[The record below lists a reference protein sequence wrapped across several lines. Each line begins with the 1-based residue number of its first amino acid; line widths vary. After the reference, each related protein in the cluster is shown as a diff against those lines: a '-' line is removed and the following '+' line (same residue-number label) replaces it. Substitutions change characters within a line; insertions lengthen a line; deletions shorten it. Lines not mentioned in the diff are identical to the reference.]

1 MEVNE
6 YIKLISD
13 QFEETNKGTFK
24 PETRFKEL
32 EEWSSLIAL
41 AVMAITDKKYGVVI
55 TVNEMKQL
63 TTIKELYELVESK
76 SNS

>member
-13 QFEETNKGTFK
+13 QFEETDKAVFN
-24 PETRFKEL
+24 PETKFREL

-55 TVNEMKQL
+55 TVNEMRQMN
-63 TTIKELYELVESK
+63 TIKDLFELVESK
-76 SNS
+76 RN